1 MKHNYYKNI
10 LNTRLGFFGLLAILL
25 WVKNIFAYL
34 VDFNLGI
41 ENAFQ
46 YFILFLSPIPT
57 TIFLLSAALYVKRPK
72 AAYISMIVISMLT
85 TLLLFSNVIY

>member
-10 LNTRLGFFGLLAILL
+10 LNTRLGFFSLLAILF
-25 WVKNIFAYL
+25 WAKNIMAYL

-46 YFILFLSPIPT
+46 YFILFLSPI
-57 TIFLLSAALYVKRPK
+57 A
-72 AAYISMIVISMLT
+72 T
-85 TLLLFSNVIY
+85 TLFLFSA